1 MFTDKQSFVDAFKER
16 FIALNGKSIE
26 DGTEQEVY
34 QTLATMVREQA
45 MPKWIHTRDRQEEK
59 HSKQVIYFSLEFL
72 LGRFLYNNL
81 LSLDVL
87 ELVKE
92 GLEDL
97 GYDFTDITELEPE
110 PGLGNGGLGRLAAC
124 FLDSLAA
131 LSLPGHG
138 NGIRYRY
145 GLFKQKIVDGYQ
157 VELPDNW
164 LRDGN
169 MWETRRP
176 DKAVDINFGGWIEM
190 KQIGDRLRVVH
201 HPDEV
206 VRAVPYDMPIIGY
219 QNDVV
224 NTLRLW
230 NAESPLDDEAYLE
243 KTKGTYKDLLKHKQS
258 IATISEFLYPDDTTY
273 EGKVLRLKQQYFF
286 VSAGIQSM
294 LASYSKGNKS
304 LKQLGDHY
312 AIHIND
318 THPVV
323 AIPELMRI
331 LMDEHGYGWDEAW
344 RVTKSVMSFTNHTL
358 LAEALEKWPVEMY
371 QRLLPR
377 VYQIIEEINRRFC
390 RDVLV
395 NYPHLESHMGEIAI
409 ISNEHINMA
418 NLAVVGSHST
428 NGVAQIHTDILKQ
441 REMRYLYEMFPL
453 RFNNKTNGI
462 THRRWLLKSN
472 PGLSDAI
479 TEAIGS
485 SWIEH
490 PNDLEKL
497 MSVSKDKS
505 FQETVMD
512 VKQQN
517 KFDLA
522 AYIQAETG
530 ETVDPHSIFDV
541 QVKRLHA
548 YKRQLL
554 NALHIHAL
562 YLKIQA
568 DPTFTMVPR
577 TFIFGAK
584 AAPGYHYAK
593 EIIRYINALATLIN
607 KDKRAS
613 QFIKVIFLENYR
625 VSMAERIFPGSDLSE
640 QISTASYEASGTGN
654 MKFMMNGALT
664 IGTLDGAN
672 IEIRDAVGD
681 DHIFIFGLSPQEVM
695 NYKKFGGYHAAELY
709 HAHQEIKDVVDGL
722 VNGTFDK
729 VGEYQFQSIF
739 DSLLVYNDDFL
750 VLKDFISYMR
760 AQRRVDEVFSDRSRW
775 AESSIVNTA
784 KSGIFS
790 SDRTITE
797 YANAVWNI
805 KPTSVK

>member
-1 MFTDKQSFVDAFKER
+1 DAFKER
-16 FIALNGKSIE
+16 FIALNGKTIE

-87 ELVKE
+87 ELVRD
-92 GLEDL
+92 GLQDL

-169 MWETRRP
+169 MWETRRR
-176 DKAVDINFGGWIEM
+176 DKAVEINFGGWVEM
-190 KQIGDRLRVVH
+190 KQIGDRLHVVH

-206 VRAVPYDMPIIGY
+206 VLAVPYDMPIIGY
-219 QNDVV
+219 RNDVV

-258 IATISEFLYPDDTTY
+258 IETISEFLYPDDTTY

-294 LASYSKGNKS
+294 LASYLKRNKS

-331 LMDEHGYGWDEAW
+331 LMDEHRYGWDEAW
-344 RVTKSVMSFTNHTL
+344 RITKSVMSFTNHTL

-395 NYPHLESHMGEIAI
+395 NYPHLEPHMGEIAI
-409 ISNEHINMA
+409 VSNEQINMA

-472 PGLSDAI
+472 PRLSDAI
-479 TEAIGS
+479 TEAIGP

-490 PNDLEKL
+490 PDDLEKL
-497 MSVSKDKS
+497 MDVSKDRS
-505 FQETVMD
+505 FQEKVMD

-517 KFDLA
+517 KLDLA
-522 AYIQAETG
+522 AYIQEEKG
-530 ETVDPHSIFDV
+530 ERVDPHS
-541 QVKRLHA
+541 
-548 YKRQLL
+548 
-554 NALHIHAL
+554 
-562 YLKIQA
+562 
-568 DPTFTMVPR
+568 
-577 TFIFGAK
+577 
-584 AAPGYHYAK
+584 
-593 EIIRYINALATLIN
+593 
-607 KDKRAS
+607 
-613 QFIKVIFLENYR
+613 
-625 VSMAERIFPGSDLSE
+625 
-640 QISTASYEASGTGN
+640 
-654 MKFMMNGALT
+654 
-664 IGTLDGAN
+664 
-672 IEIRDAVGD
+672 
-681 DHIFIFGLSPQEVM
+681 
-695 NYKKFGGYHAAELY
+695 
-709 HAHQEIKDVVDGL
+709 
-722 VNGTFDK
+722 
-729 VGEYQFQSIF
+729 
-739 DSLLVYNDDFL
+739 
-750 VLKDFISYMR
+750 
-760 AQRRVDEVFSDRSRW
+760 
-775 AESSIVNTA
+775 
-784 KSGIFS
+784 
-790 SDRTITE
+790 
-797 YANAVWNI
+797 
-805 KPTSVK
+805 